1 MCGAC
6 TTGRRVR
13 WICAGRRAEHPLQI
27 HAAMR
32 PSYVVASSLVL
43 ALVPGRLAAQPAPS
57 PEDEPTPTEPV
68 APEEPP
74 PPPQPEAPPPVTV
87 VAAPGQESGQV
98 VAEEYEP
105 SVART
110 VARGALYVP
119 KTIVVVVTAPF
130 RGSVWLYDRYA
141 LRDLYYR
148 TFYNDDRTF
157 GIIPIVVFA
166 TGFGIMGGARLIST
180 DTFGGNEQLTIEGAY
195 GGNYQERASI
205 WLDSGARFDPVLLTI
220 GGNFDRFARLRF
232 AGIGNADLS
241 PMPETL
247 IDPLTDPTAVK
258 SYYRYQELRAAAS
271 ADWRALDDLHLI
283 GRGAITD
290 LTFDPS
296 THDPAIDTVYNPA
309 DLVGFMDGVEHL
321 YGELELRWDRR
332 GIAVPRWETT
342 PYTTGWLASAFVGG
356 IHALDDTSD
365 FARYG
370 FDLQAFLHLALGP
383 RMLGFRLRGEGVTGD
398 VDEVPF
404 SELPYLGGDIL
415 RGYDFARFRDRV
427 AVVGTAQYTWD
438 LSRYTNAFL
447 FTDVGRVYHSLDD
460 LTFDDLRLGYGGG
473 IELHSTSELVLAGTL
488 ASSIDGG
495 VFVTA
500 RMTAL
505 WDKVPRWR

>member
-1 MCGAC
+1 M
-6 TTGRRVR
+6 
-13 WICAGRRAEHPLQI
+13 
-27 HAAMR
+27 
-32 PSYVVASSLVL
+32 L
-43 ALVPGRLAAQPAPS
+43 ALVRGTLAAQP
-57 PEDEPTPTEPV
+57 E
-68 APEEPP
+68 
-74 PPPQPEAPPPVTV
+74 QAPPAAEV
-87 VAAPGQESGQV
+87 VAAPGQESGQIV
-98 VAEEYEP
+98 GDGEGTSVGR
-105 SVART
+105 SVARG
-110 VARGALYVP
+110 VLYVP
-119 KTIVVVVTAPF
+119 KALFVVVTAPF
-130 RGSVWLYDRYA
+130 RGAVWLYDRYA

-148 TFYNDDRTF
+148 TFYNEDRTF
-157 GIIPIVVFA
+157 GIIPVVVFA
-166 TGFGIMGGARLIST
+166 TGFGIMGGARLVST
-180 DTFGGNEQLTIEGAY
+180 DTFGDSEQFRIEGAW
-195 GGNYQERASI
+195 GGTYQERVYVS
-205 WLDSGARFDPVLLTI
+205 LDSGARLDPVVLTV

-241 PMPETL
+241 EPPGML
-247 IDPLTDPTAVK
+247 IDPLTDSTAVK
-258 SYYRYQELRAAAS
+258 SYYRYQELRASLA
-271 ADWRALDDLHLI
+271 ADWRVLDDLHLI

-296 THDPAIDTVYNPA
+296 TKDPPIDEIYDPA

-332 GIAVPRWETT
+332 KIAVPRWETT

-356 IHALDDTSD
+356 IHALDDKSD

-370 FDLQAFLHLALGP
+370 VELQAFLHFALGP
-383 RMLGFRLRGEGVTGD
+383 RMLVFRLRGEGVTGD

-404 SELPYLGGDIL
+404 VELPYLGGDIL

-447 FTDVGRVYHSLDD
+447 FVDTGRVYSALED

-473 IELHSTSELVLAGTL
+473 VELHSNTDFVLGGTL